1 MCVHKLNRSRLNTHI
16 YRLFL
21 CALYI
26 HMCALYIYDDD
37 AVFPPLSAGR
47 HTLYSSNSHEKSIDN
62 ASASVSCPHRF
73 THHFI
78 SFYYFFFLNR
88 KTFIPFFFSL
98 FLFWQSECVTLLT
111 FFFYNLP
118 LSLGVCVYSTQW
130 NNFDEKKFKLPVI
143 VFVCVHIYYE
153 LLCDRQCSINQV
165 CVLSNR
171 LYQ

>member
-1 MCVHKLNRSRLNTHI
+1 MPSIYICVPCI
-16 YRLFL
+16 YMMMTQCSPLSLLGVTPCIVPTAMKNPSIMPQHLSAVRTVSPIILFL
-21 CALYI
+21 L
-26 HMCALYIYDDD
+26 LFFFKSQNIYSL
-37 AVFPPLSAGR
+37 F
-47 HTLYSSNSHEKSIDN
+47 
-62 ASASVSCPHRF
+62 
-73 THHFI
+73 FI
-78 SFYYFFFLNR
+78 SL
-88 KTFIPFFFSL
+88 S
-98 FLFWQSECVTLLT
+98 LFWQSECVTLLT